1 MYIYILCFIV
11 SSFCIW
17 QSEIVKSKKIKIL
30 FEVLGILI
38 ICTLAGLRSDEI
50 GTDVGIYC
58 KPLYEQAE
66 TSTSFRDYL
75 SKRVTNSRI
84 VSDYEIGFITLVFL
98 CAKIFENFQI
108 LLFAIQLL
116 IVVPIFKGIKII
128 SKKENNRIWLSMLIF
143 YCMFYNVSLNLMRQF
158 IAIGFI
164 FLGTANLISNEN
176 KKNIKFVICL
186 LIGFLFHSSALMGLL
201 IYALY
206 KVINHSYKKV
216 RIGNINIPLKQIATV
231 LISITGIFLLINNN
245 ILVTILNL
253 FDMQYYTRYIEGNV
267 SFLTS
272 TVFKLLP
279 VIFLFAFSNKKE
291 LKNKN
296 NNSNVY
302 NENDEFVYKGKNAQN
317 YVVFNGD
324 IYRIIKVDKFRH
336 TYLIRET
343 NDVINKN
350 DIENYINYY
359 NNDNFSEN
367 AVNKMWGK
375 TEILTNALYKQT
387 ILNGSSFINVDNNV
401 WLKDEDTYKAI
412 TINNEFTNEEKAN
425 MFIVIKLNNNVV
437 ITSGEGTQINPYVV
451 ED

>member
-296 NNSNVY
+296 NNYYFYILLFLYSVIVDQFTSVNVFAARIAFVFAIFNIISFSEMVY
-302 NENDEFVYKGKNAQN
+302 SLKRNVNIKVAKTFIFIYISAYWYYYFVYEGGHETIP
-317 YVVFNGD
+317 Y
-324 IYRIIKVDKFRH
+324 KFFW
-336 TYLIRET
+336 
-343 NDVINKN
+343 N
-350 DIENYINYY
+350 
-359 NNDNFSEN
+359 
-367 AVNKMWGK
+367 
-375 TEILTNALYKQT
+375 
-387 ILNGSSFINVDNNV
+387 
-401 WLKDEDTYKAI
+401 
-412 TINNEFTNEEKAN
+412 
-425 MFIVIKLNNNVV
+425 
-437 ITSGEGTQINPYVV
+437 
-451 ED
+451 

>member
-1 MYIYILCFIV
+1 M
-11 SSFCIW
+11 
-17 QSEIVKSKKIKIL
+17 SKKAFTMVELLAVVAI
-30 FEVLGILI
+30 LGIISSIAYPKI
-38 ICTLAGLRSDEI
+38 INVI
-50 GTDVGIYC
+50 G
-58 KPLYEQAE
+58 
-66 TSTSFRDYL
+66 
-75 SKRVTNSRI
+75 NSRL
-84 VSDYEIGFITLVFL
+84 T
-98 CAKIFENFQI
+98 A
-108 LLFAIQLL
+108 
-116 IVVPIFKGIKII
+116 
-128 SKKENNRIWLSMLIF
+128 
-143 YCMFYNVSLNLMRQF
+143 YNVS
-158 IAIGFI
+158 
-164 FLGTANLISNEN
+164 
-176 KKNIKFVICL
+176 KKNIVDSAKLKYLADVN
-186 LIGFLFHSSALMGLL
+186 SSIVTEYTVPDLVKDGYIKDNA
-201 IYALY
+201 
-206 KVINHSYKKV
+206 KN
-216 RIGNINIPLKQIATV
+216 PLTDQEYDKNTKV
-231 LISITGIFLLINNN
+231 LITNDNGDISYNY
-245 ILVTILNL
+245 V
-253 FDMQYYTRYIEGNV
+253 EGNTIYD
-267 SFLTS
+267 L
-272 TVFKLLP
+272 
-279 VIFLFAFSNKKE
+279 A
-291 LKNKN
+291 KNKN

-336 TYLIRET
+336 TYLIRQT